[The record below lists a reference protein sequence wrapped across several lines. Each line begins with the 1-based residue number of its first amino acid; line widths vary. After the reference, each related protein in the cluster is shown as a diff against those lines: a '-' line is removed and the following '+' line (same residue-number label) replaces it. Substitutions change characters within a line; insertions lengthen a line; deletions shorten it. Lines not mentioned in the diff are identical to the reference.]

1 MAEETA
7 TPEPA
12 LPDTPA
18 LPDVSE
24 VLTWLSVTRPAAVL
38 ALLKDPKLSAPLVK
52 AFIGF
57 RADASGYANTL
68 VRSRLAQAASKD
80 EKLAEKL
87 KSLSETS
94 PLPAPVKASPTPP
107 LSPAA
112 KSPAAK
118 SPAKD
123 PAASLRAERDARRRE
138 RDEARQALAAAE
150 AARDEAEKIRTALEA
165 ERDEAVKQAKK
176 LAERVTRLE
185 RQLER
190 AKQTEVRLHKALGED
205 KVSPPPNAP
214 ARASAGPA
222 PPPAEDL
229 WREAVRHL
237 LNRSK
242 WEAALAL
249 AEDVLKADSAEPGAL
264 EIAAAA
270 LESKNEPKA
279 ALDYARR
286 LLTVQAGRRDTAAA
300 AETLGRI
307 FRLAATPGA
316 AEPQVR
322 QLVPL
327 LSASDTAG
335 VSAARLMLTRLR
347 GTRPEAHAWLVDFLQ
362 KRTALTDLLM
372 PPPGALGPDDT
383 LPLSS
388 HPPVTARQ
396 LLEAIDTGKEPR
408 VTAARAALSRLKPEG
423 AARVWAALEQASSSE
438 PSRLLVLRQ
447 TPRGPVVVDGSN
459 VAWFDQESLVQG
471 QPRLR
476 HLTAIR
482 RALWARGYFPV
493 VVLTDANLP
502 YYIDDAPSLRQMQQR
517 GELSLVDAGTV
528 ADEPLLRQSKLLG
541 APLVTND
548 RMTDWDPH
556 GEVVKL
562 RYTISLSGEA
572 LLLSEA

>member
-12 LPDTPA
+12 LPE
-18 LPDVSE
+18 VSE
-24 VLTWLSVTRPAAVL
+24 VLTWLSATKPAAVL
-38 ALLKDPKLSAPLVK
+38 ALLKDPKLASPLRK
-52 AFIGF
+52 AFTGF

-87 KSLSETS
+87 KSLSESS
-94 PLPAPVKASPTPP
+94 PLPVAVKASPTPP
-107 LSPAA
+107 ALPGI
-112 KSPAAK
+112 KP
-118 SPAKD
+118 PAKD
-123 PAASLRAERDARRRE
+123 PTATLRAERDTRRRE
-138 RDEARQALAAAE
+138 RDDARQALAKSE
-150 AARDEAEKIRTALEA
+150 AARTEADKARQALEA

-176 LAERVTRLE
+176 QAERLSRLE

-190 AKQTEVRLHKALGED
+190 AKQTEVRLHKALSED
-205 KVSPPPNAP
+205 KVSPPPTAP
-214 ARASAGPA
+214 ARVSAGPA
-222 PPPAEDL
+222 PPPADDL

-237 LNRSK
+237 LNRGK
-242 WEAALAL
+242 WDAALAL
-249 AEDVLKADSAEPGAL
+249 AEDVLKADIAEPGAL
-264 EIAAAA
+264 DIAAAA

-286 LLTVQAGRRDTAAA
+286 LLSVQAGRLDTAGA
-300 AETLGRI
+300 AETLGRV
-307 FRLAATPGA
+307 FRLALSPGA

-322 QLVPL
+322 QLLPL
-327 LSASDTAG
+327 LSAQDTAG
-335 VSAARLMLTRLR
+335 VSAARLMLARLR
-347 GTRPEAHAWLVDFLQ
+347 GASPDAHAWLTEYLQ
-362 KRTALTDLLM
+362 KRTTLADVLM

-388 HPPVTARQ
+388 HPPITARQ
-396 LLEAIDTGKEPR
+396 LVEAIDAGKEPR
-408 VTAARAALSRLKPEG
+408 VTAARAALARLRLEDT
-423 AARVWAALEQASSSE
+423 ARVWAALEMTSSDE
-438 PSRLLVLRQ
+438 PTRLLPLRQ

-459 VAWFDQESLVQG
+459 VAWFDQESLVKG

-482 RALWARGYFPV
+482 RTLWTRGYFPV

-502 YYIDDAPSLRQMQQR
+502 YYIDDAPALRLMQQR

-528 ADEPLLRQSKLLG
+528 ADEPLLRQSKLLA

-556 GEVVKL
+556 GEVVKI
-562 RYTISLSGEA
+562 RYTISLNGEA
-572 LLLSEA
+572 LLLAEV

>member
-1 MAEETA
+1 MAEETV
-7 TPEPA
+7 TPE
-12 LPDTPA
+12 PA

-38 ALLKDPKLSAPLVK
+38 ALLKDPKLAAPLRK

-87 KSLSETS
+87 KSLSESS
-94 PLPAPVKASPTPP
+94 PLPASVKVPPTPP
-107 LSPAA
+107 APKPVAREG
-112 KSPAAK
+112 
-118 SPAKD
+118 AKD
-123 PAASLRAERDARRRE
+123 PTASLRAERDARRRE
-138 RDEARQALAAAE
+138 RDEARQALAKAE
-150 AARDEAEKIRTALEA
+150 AARAEAEKARTALEA

-176 LAERVTRLE
+176 QAERLTRLE

-190 AKQTEVRLHKALGED
+190 AKQTEMRLHKALGED
-205 KVSPPPNAP
+205 KVSPPPTAP
-214 ARASAGPA
+214 ARASKDPA

-229 WREAVRHL
+229 WQEAVRHL
-237 LNRSK
+237 LNKGK
-242 WEAALAL
+242 WDAALAL
-249 AEDVLKADSAEPGAL
+249 AEDVLKTDSAESGAL
-264 EIAAAA
+264 DIAAAA

-286 LLTVQAGRRDTAAA
+286 LLTVQTGRMDTAAA
-300 AETLGRI
+300 AETLGRV
-307 FRLAATPGA
+307 FRLTATPGA

-327 LSASDTAG
+327 LSAQDTAG
-335 VSAARLMLTRLR
+335 VAAARLMLTRLR
-347 GTRPEAHAWLVDFLQ
+347 GTRPNAHAWLIDFLQ
-362 KRTALTDLLM
+362 KRTSLTDLLM

-383 LPLSS
+383 LPLPS
-388 HPPVTARQ
+388 HPPVTAQQ

-408 VTAARAALSRLKPEG
+408 VIAARAALARMKPENTV
-423 AARVWAALEQASSSE
+423 RVWAALEQASSEE
-438 PSRLLVLRQ
+438 PSRLLALRQ
-447 TPRGPVVVDGSN
+447 TTRGPVVVDGSN

-482 RALWARGYFPV
+482 RTLWARGYFPV
-493 VVLTDANLP
+493 VLLADANLP
-502 YYIDDAPSLRQMQQR
+502 YYIDDVPALRLMQRR

-548 RMTDWDPH
+548 RMTDWDPN
-556 GEVVKL
+556 GEVVKI

-572 LLLSEA
+572 LLLSEV

>member
-12 LPDTPA
+12 LPE
-18 LPDVSE
+18 VSE
-24 VLTWLSVTRPAAVL
+24 VLTWLSATKPAAVL
-38 ALLKDPKLSAPLVK
+38 ALLKDPNLAAPLRK
-52 AFIGF
+52 AFTGF

-68 VRSRLAQAASKD
+68 VRSRLAQAAAKD

-87 KSLSETS
+87 KSLSESS
-94 PLPAPVKASPTPP
+94 PLPAPVRASPTPP
-107 LSPAA
+107 AA
-112 KSPAAK
+112 QAST
-118 SPAKD
+118 KD
-123 PAASLRAERDARRRE
+123 PTASLRAERDARRRE
-138 RDEARQALAAAE
+138 RDDARQALALAE
-150 AARDEAEKIRTALEA
+150 AARAEADKARTALEA

-176 LAERVTRLE
+176 QAERLTRVE

-190 AKQTEVRLHKALGED
+190 ARQTETRLHKALSED
-205 KVSPPPNAP
+205 KVSPPPTAP

-242 WEAALAL
+242 WDAALAL
-249 AEDVLKADSAEPGAL
+249 AEDVLKTDSAEPGAL
-264 EIAAAA
+264 DIAAAA
-270 LESKNEPKA
+270 LESKNEPKL
-279 ALDYARR
+279 ALDFARR
-286 LLTVQAGRRDTAAA
+286 LLTVQAGRLDTAAA
-300 AETLGRI
+300 AETLGRV

-322 QLVPL
+322 QVLPL
-327 LSASDTAG
+327 LTPQDTAG
-335 VSAARLMLTRLR
+335 VAAARLMLARLR
-347 GTRPEAHAWLVDFLQ
+347 GTRPDAHAWLTEYLQ
-362 KRTALTDLLM
+362 KRTALADLLM
-372 PPPGALGPDDT
+372 PPPGALGPDDA
-383 LPLSS
+383 LPLPS
-388 HPPVTARQ
+388 HPPLTARQ
-396 LLEAIDTGKEPR
+396 LVDAVDTGKEPR
-408 VTAARAALSRLKPEG
+408 VTAARAALARLRSEDT
-423 AARVWAALEQASSSE
+423 ARVWAALEATSSDE
-438 PSRLLVLRQ
+438 PTRLLPLRQ

-482 RALWARGYFPV
+482 RTLWARGYFPV

-502 YYIDDAPSLRQMQQR
+502 YYIDDAPALRQMQQR

-528 ADEPLLRQSKLLG
+528 ADEPLLRQAKLLG

-548 RMTDWDPH
+548 RMSDWDPH
-556 GEVVKL
+556 GEVVKI

-572 LLLSEA
+572 LLLSEV

>member
-1 MAEETA
+1 MASETPPPV
-7 TPEPA
+7 PETTV
-12 LPDTPA
+12 LPE
-18 LPDVSE
+18 VSE

-38 ALLKDPKLSAPLVK
+38 ALLKDPKLAAPLRK

-68 VRSRLAQAASKD
+68 VRSRLAQAAAKD

-87 KSLSETS
+87 KSLSESS
-94 PLPAPVKASPTPP
+94 PLPAPVKAPPTPP
-107 LSPAA
+107 VSPV
-112 KSPAAK
+112 AK

-123 PAASLRAERDARRRE
+123 PTASLRAERDARRRE

-165 ERDEAVKQAKK
+165 ERDEAVKQARKQ
-176 LAERVTRLE
+176 AERLTRLE

-190 AKQTEVRLHKALGED
+190 ARQTETRLHKALAED
-205 KVSPPPNAP
+205 KSPPPTAP
-214 ARASAGPA
+214 TRVSASPA
-222 PPPAEDL
+222 PLPAEDL
-229 WREAVRHL
+229 WHEAVRHL

-242 WEAALAL
+242 WDAALAL

-264 EIAAAA
+264 DIAATA
-270 LESKNEPKA
+270 LESKNEQKA
-279 ALDYARR
+279 ALEYARR
-286 LLTVQAGRRDTAAA
+286 LLVVQAGQRNTVGA
-300 AETLGRI
+300 AETLGRV
-307 FRLAATPGA
+307 FRLAVTPGA

-322 QLVPL
+322 QFLPL
-327 LSASDTAG
+327 LSAQDTAG

-347 GTRPEAHAWLVDFLQ
+347 GMRPDAHAWLIGYLQ
-362 KRTALTDLLM
+362 KQTALTDLLM
-372 PPPGALGPDDT
+372 PPPGALGVDDT
-383 LPLSS
+383 LPLPS
-388 HPPVTARQ
+388 HPPITARQ
-396 LLEAIDTGKEPR
+396 LLEAVDTGKEPR
-408 VTAARAALSRLKPEG
+408 VTAARAALLRLRPEDT
-423 AARVWAALEQASSSE
+423 ARVWAALEQAASEE
-438 PSRLLVLRQ
+438 PSRMLPLRQ

-482 RALWARGYFPV
+482 RTLWARGYFPV
-493 VVLTDANLP
+493 VVLADANLP
-502 YYIDDAPSLRQMQQR
+502 YRIDDAPALKQMQQR

-556 GEVVKL
+556 GEVVKI

-572 LLLSEA
+572 LLLAT

>member
-7 TPEPA
+7 TPE
-12 LPDTPA
+12 PA

-38 ALLKDPKLSAPLVK
+38 ALLKDPKLAAPVLK

-87 KSLSETS
+87 KSLSETA
-94 PLPAPVKASPTPP
+94 PLPAPVKAPPTPSAP
-107 LSPAA
+107 KAPAREA
-112 KSPAAK
+112 
-118 SPAKD
+118 AKD
-123 PAASLRAERDARRRE
+123 PTASLRAERDTRRRE
-138 RDEARQALAAAE
+138 RDEARQALAQAE
-150 AARDEAEKIRTALEA
+150 AARADAEKARTALEA

-176 LAERVTRLE
+176 QAERLTRLE

-190 AKQTEVRLHKALGED
+190 ARQTETRLHKALSED
-205 KVSPPPNAP
+205 KSPPPSAP
-214 ARASAGPA
+214 ARASTGPA

-229 WREAVRHL
+229 WQGAVRHL

-242 WEAALAL
+242 WDAALAL
-249 AEDVLKADSAEPGAL
+249 AEDVLKTESAEPGAL
-264 EIAAAA
+264 DIAAAA
-270 LESKNEPKA
+270 LESKDEPKA
-279 ALDYARR
+279 ALEYARR
-286 LLTVQAGRRDTAAA
+286 LLAVQAGHRNTVGA
-300 AETLGRI
+300 AETLGRV

-322 QLVPL
+322 QFLPL
-327 LSASDTAG
+327 LSGQDTAG

-347 GTRPEAHAWLVDFLQ
+347 GTRPDAYVWLTGYLQ
-362 KRTALTDLLM
+362 KRTLLADLLM

-383 LPLSS
+383 LPLPS

-408 VTAARAALSRLKPEG
+408 VTAARAALARLRSEDT
-423 AARVWAALEQASSSE
+423 ARVWAALEGASSEE
-438 PSRLLVLRQ
+438 PSRLLALRQ

-482 RALWARGYFPV
+482 RTLWARGYFPV
-493 VVLTDANLP
+493 VVLADANLP
-502 YYIDDAPSLRQMQQR
+502 YYIDDAPTLRQMQRR

-556 GEVVKL
+556 GEVIKI

-572 LLLSEA
+572 LLLSEV